1 VYLSFYCRVYLN
13 SGHVRKMFAFSAS
26 ILSVI
31 LSTLVFLVFEAQGFG
46 IRPGTYMP
54 MNETDRGKNL
64 KSIKSFSERV
74 AEMHKQ
80 GGHLTLIFGFSTG
93 HVGTTT
99 LCTPAAYNADEIAQ
113 NNVKFVFERAGV
125 PPAVCGKRDWDMKKE
140 IQHVEYYYGPEILT
154 DVPLTGKS
162 TIVDLS
168 HANICFYRGLIH
180 VLHRENIPFKFIRI
194 RRERLE
200 TAVSLSILVNDTVD
214 FFGRDYYRFH
224 PFEAQHLTH
233 LRIPGGNATWKKFT
247 ATQKIFWVIDET
259 QARWEA
265 LLAHF
270 PDLPVAYIY
279 WSKEKDNLAGGVS
292 VVAKSIGVHAAK
304 KAPPTTKVHAGDKSE
319 SDSLRARLAKQDQEY
334 RQIMGFNL
342 TLPELLNFQNQHLT
356 SAIATKKYLYNS
368 TANGDKHHHHR
379 REKPDAEE

>member
-1 VYLSFYCRVYLN
+1 
-13 SGHVRKMFAFSAS
+13 MFAFNAP
-26 ILSVI
+26 ILSVL
-31 LSTLVFLVFEAQGFG
+31 LSTLVFLVFEAHGFG

-113 NNVKFVFERAGV
+113 NNVKFLFERAGV

-200 TAVSLSILVNDTVD
+200 TAVSMSIQFDDTVD

-233 LRIPGGNATWKKFT
+233 LRIPA
-247 ATQKIFWVIDET
+247 ATQLGKSLPRLKRFFGLSMKLRPAGRRYWRTSLTFRWLTFIGAKRKITWLVEFLLSPK
-259 QARWEA
+259 A
-265 LLAHF
+265 L
-270 PDLPVAYIY
+270 
-279 WSKEKDNLAGGVS
+279 VS
-292 VVAKSIGVHAAK
+292 M
-304 KAPPTTKVHAGDKSE
+304 PQ
-319 SDSLRARLAKQDQEY
+319 RR
-334 RQIMGFNL
+334 
-342 TLPELLNFQNQHLT
+342 
-356 SAIATKKYLYNS
+356 
-368 TANGDKHHHHR
+368 HR
-379 REKPDAEE
+379 RPRKCMLAISPRATHSELGWLSRIKNTDRLWVST